1 LKKKKLWAPTERHVK
16 KKRLTEAKE
25 HTAVIDKAMAK
36 YRAKIEEFD

>member
-1 LKKKKLWAPTERHVK
+1 
-16 KKRLTEAKE
+16 LTEAKE